1 MLETLLFVSYRRED
15 TSPYAL
21 ALKAELEK
29 RLVST
34 LVFVDV
40 LRINTADTWP
50 EVLTDALERAQAML
64 VLIGTGWMEAVD
76 SKGRSKLF
84 DKDDWVRKEIVS
96 ALVNTDTTVIPIL
109 VENAQIPDPDHLPD
123 EIAPLFDIEALR
135 LDPKNWHRDLSE
147 LSNALASKLGLD
159 GQAIELPWPE
169 PDPLKKEVPLTTK
182 ETFEKL
188 RSEGLLKNWK
198 VELEHDYAGD
208 GTFAEQLVLKL
219 RFESFKESIR
229 FINEF
234 SVECENENHHPIW
247 ENTHRNLTI
256 KFRTFDAGHRISHF
270 DLKMA
275 EKVNEALRNYEK
287 KIL

>member
-109 VENAQIPDPDHLPD
+109 VVG
-123 EIAPLFDIEALR
+123 F
-135 LDPKNWHRDLSE
+135 
-147 LSNALASKLGLD
+147 
-159 GQAIELPWPE
+159 
-169 PDPLKKEVPLTTK
+169 
-182 ETFEKL
+182 
-188 RSEGLLKNWK
+188 
-198 VELEHDYAGD
+198 
-208 GTFAEQLVLKL
+208 
-219 RFESFKESIR
+219 
-229 FINEF
+229 
-234 SVECENENHHPIW
+234 
-247 ENTHRNLTI
+247 
-256 KFRTFDAGHRISHF
+256 
-270 DLKMA
+270 
-275 EKVNEALRNYEK
+275 
-287 KIL
+287 